1 MKITTPAD
9 FDKFGYIGAITE
21 LEPASGAFGPVCPP
35 TYSPANENDKHWAA
49 KLALTEG
56 MTVPSREHGWSD
68 VERDATNVP
77 RRGRAVLI
85 NAIGAE
91 AHQLG
96 QVLFH
101 DSGIDWGRF
110 AVKPLDAAGV
120 DAMMTKHL
128 KEVPDADTIREVVR
142 ESLTTH
148 QYDSWTASHRLADAS
163 IRYADDPATG
173 RQMWHIAGDLRGK
186 IQRINPRQ
194 DADWVWCNAAN
205 ALIFGFWLSIT
216 DHGVRP
222 KWARALSSE
231 IVGYGVF
238 LLKTGATKG
247 SELGAVSNT
256 LKVSVEEGELKI
268 AEEKKK
274 SAGKKDKDSPSN
286 FGVGPIPTS
295 PDDAAVSCEVILRRA
310 GVSLTHLRQIRSAS
324 GQERAIVRAA
334 AAASMFALAVVSTRN
349 VFLRSGTDLAPVSTK
364 WTGRAEDGSTVTL
377 EVDVEGAKSVLHA
390 AMADLEAA
398 GLPQA
403 GAIELVMSDAL
414 AKVYIDAIVSDPKG
428 DSN

>member
-1 MKITTPAD
+1 
-9 FDKFGYIGAITE
+9 
-21 LEPASGAFGPVCPP
+21 
-35 TYSPANENDKHWAA
+35 
-49 KLALTEG
+49 
-56 MTVPSREHGWSD
+56 
-68 VERDATNVP
+68 
-77 RRGRAVLI
+77 
-85 NAIGAE
+85 
-91 AHQLG
+91 
-96 QVLFH
+96 
-101 DSGIDWGRF
+101 
-110 AVKPLDAAGV
+110 
-120 DAMMTKHL
+120 
-128 KEVPDADTIREVVR
+128 
-142 ESLTTH
+142 
-148 QYDSWTASHRLADAS
+148 LADAA

-173 RQMWHIAGDLRGK
+173 KQVWNAAGDLRGK

-216 DHGVRP
+216 GNGVNP

-231 IVGYGVF
+231 IVGYGVS

-256 LKVSVEEGELKI
+256 LKASVEDGELKI

-274 SAGKKDKDSPSN
+274 SAGEKDKDSPSN
-286 FGVGPIPTS
+286 FGIGQIPTS
-295 PDDAAVSCEVILRRA
+295 PDHSAVSCEVILRRA

-334 AAASMFALAVVSTRN
+334 AAASMFALSVVSTRN

-390 AMADLEAA
+390 AMSDLEAA

-403 GAIELVMSDAL
+403 GATELVMSDAL
-414 AKVYIDAIVSDPKG
+414 AKVYIDALVSAPKG